1 MRSRLIHRARLTTGI
16 NAMSVP
22 CRARFLAAASMS
34 ILPRAAG
41 LAAAGSA
48 YAAEASAA
56 EADQSHGPKVIESD
70 VAEVLVV
77 APRTDA
83 AQGAPVKSSL
93 QATEPQAVIDR
104 AFIEQNT
111 PVIGDYTTTSSLAV
125 SMVSAGNPN

>member
-1 MRSRLIHRARLTTGI
+1 
-16 NAMSVP
+16 MSVP

-34 ILPRAAG
+34 IIALAAG
-41 LAAAGSA
+41 LSAAGSA
-48 YAAEASAA
+48 YAAEAAT
-56 EADQSHGPKVIESD
+56 ADADKTHGPQVIESD

-83 AQGAPVKSSL
+83 AQVAPVKSSL

-111 PVIGDYTTTSSLAV
+111 PMIGDYTT
-125 SMVSAGNPN
+125 